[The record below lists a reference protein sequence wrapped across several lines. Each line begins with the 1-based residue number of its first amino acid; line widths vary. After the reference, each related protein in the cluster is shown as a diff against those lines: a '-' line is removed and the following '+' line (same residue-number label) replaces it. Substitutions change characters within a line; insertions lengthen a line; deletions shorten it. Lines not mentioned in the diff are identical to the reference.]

1 MFCEKCGAQLP
12 DTAKFCNKCG
22 NTLRKKVNNI
32 RMSITKVQN
41 YVTNRMT
48 RTSVSEKRNRGL
60 LGILLVVVIL
70 AIAVVIFGGI
80 NKKKTNIYGT
90 WADANKIMT
99 LTFAKDGNLRIS
111 GATNVL
117 GADIFQF
124 TEEDGVLHLQAQ
136 GVVGNSVEL
145 DIEYEIS
152 DDTLKMSILGQKIIL
167 NRVTDSDGTG
177 NVVEDFVE
185 DTLDMV
191 QIYSLYGTWSD
202 SNDAVCFTFQED
214 GKLRISGLED
224 TLGVDVFTFS
234 EVDSD
239 TLKLK

>member
-1 MFCEKCGAQLP
+1 
-12 DTAKFCNKCG
+12 
-22 NTLRKKVNNI
+22 
-32 RMSITKVQN
+32 
-41 YVTNRMT
+41 
-48 RTSVSEKRNRGL
+48 
-60 LGILLVVVIL
+60 
-70 AIAVVIFGGI
+70 
-80 NKKKTNIYGT
+80 
-90 WADANKIMT
+90 MT

-177 NVVEDFVE
+177 NVVDDFVE

-202 SNDAVCFTFQED
+202 SYDAVCFTFQED

-239 TLKLK
+239 TLQLKAESDVPIIGAVSINMDYEISGDTMTVTMIGKSLTLVKKE